1 MAPSPAP
8 RRPLRTPPLKSLSA
22 AALLGALLVAAG
34 CASTGGLTP
43 AGTALEAD
51 ALASGRTFEA
61 FAGSAAGFPELR
73 WWSALGDPQ
82 LDALIDEALAG
93 NPGLDTANARLRQ
106 AGARAGL
113 ADAQRRPTVGAGAQY
128 SGLRIPSTVA
138 PEPLG
143 GEYSGVEL
151 IDLSFNHSFDFWG
164 GKRAQWQAAI
174 GQVRAAEADLQAA
187 RLMLSANVARTY
199 VGLAQAF
206 DALDVAEAERERAE
220 RLLELGE
227 QRVAAG
233 LDNRMQLRRA
243 ESAVASA
250 DEQAQAAR
258 QQVDAARNALAALL
272 GQGPDRGLAVRRP
285 ALLQAPAPA
294 IPDVLPSE
302 LLGHRP
308 DVVAARW
315 RVEAARHGI
324 DASRAAF
331 YPTVNLSAMVGLASA
346 GLSDLFDSDAAL
358 VQGGPAISLPIFD
371 GGRLRSQLDASD
383 ADYDLA
389 VAGYNERLVASLRE
403 VADAL
408 QGARSLDARIAAATI
423 ARDAADDAWRIA
435 VDRYR
440 AGIGT
445 QLDVLAAQQPLL
457 QLDQLRAALRAQRL
471 IACVDLDTAL
481 GGGLALQSP
490 DTPLAATAD

>member
-1 MAPSPAP
+1 
-8 RRPLRTPPLKSLSA
+8 
-22 AALLGALLVAAG
+22 
-34 CASTGGLTP
+34 
-43 AGTALEAD
+43 
-51 ALASGRTFEA
+51 
-61 FAGSAAGFPELR
+61 
-73 WWSALGDPQ
+73 
-82 LDALIDEALAG
+82 
-93 NPGLDTANARLRQ
+93 
-106 AGARAGL
+106 
-113 ADAQRRPTVGAGAQY
+113 
-128 SGLRIPSTVA
+128 
-138 PEPLG
+138 
-143 GEYSGVEL
+143 
-151 IDLSFNHSFDFWG
+151 
-164 GKRAQWQAAI
+164 
-174 GQVRAAEADLQAA
+174 
-187 RLMLSANVARTY
+187 
-199 VGLAQAF
+199 
-206 DALDVAEAERERAE
+206 
-220 RLLELGE
+220 
-227 QRVAAG
+227 
-233 LDNRMQLRRA
+233 
-243 ESAVASA
+243 
-250 DEQAQAAR
+250 
-258 QQVDAARNALAALL
+258 
-272 GQGPDRGLAVRRP
+272 
-285 ALLQAPAPA
+285 
-294 IPDVLPSE
+294 VLPSE

-471 IACVDLDTAL
+471 IAGVDLDTAL

-490 DTPLAATAD
+490 DTPLATTAD